1 MQQFNNLK
9 FNNMAKFMK
18 KIQNG
23 YEKFQIRGAIKEIM
37 RNYGLRS
44 ISLSNY
50 FKYLNTTPT
59 VKDVH
64 SVKYDIMNGYIKVH
78 KYRDNDTRC
87 GEVYDTV
94 DINTY
99 KSAYNTILDI
109 LNDEDKI
116 PSKIKRN
123 ILVKVNR

>member
-1 MQQFNNLK
+1 
-9 FNNMAKFMK
+9 MK
-18 KIQNG
+18 KIKNS
-23 YEKFQIRGAIKEIM
+23 YEKFQVRGAIKEIM

-50 FKYLNTTPT
+50 FKYLNITPL

-78 KYRDNDTRC
+78 KYRENNDKC
-87 GEVYDTV
+87 GDAFETV
-94 DINTY
+94 SIETY
-99 KSAYNTILDI
+99 KQTYNTILEI
-109 LNDEDKI
+109 LDAEHMI
-116 PSKIKRN
+116 PSRVKRN